1 MGDGNLIGSEQE
13 RGGLVLF
20 APKSQ
25 ESIRIL
31 SNRLSDDSFHPKIFG
46 VGKNYSN
53 HILFMMTIQKI
64 SFVSLL
70 AVLFFV
76 VAFSIANL
84 ASAQVTGGGGTGCT
98 DCGGG
103 GTGGGTTGGD
113 VTGGGTTGGSSSVP
127 APTCDILTN
136 KEFVNPGEQYTISW
150 SNGSTGT
157 YKVGGVDVDRTGSL
171 TYTWDANNI
180 FLTFTVTGLNSAG
193 ASCSDRVTVYRQV
206 EAPTCDIST
215 NLAVANDGQSF
226 TISWNGTPSH
236 STVFKV
242 NNQTVAAVDSQTYNW
257 PTGRTTPVTVTMTG
271 TNAKGSCTDSV
282 TVYPAS
288 NPPTPLPT
296 CTLTANPTSIVN
308 GGQSTLSWTAAN
320 ATSISIN
327 QGIGAVTGTTRVV
340 NPTATTEYTMTVTN
354 ASGSNTCKA
363 TVTVTPP
370 TPLAPICNSFTA
382 TPGSINRGQ
391 STVLAWDTTNVT
403 SVTINNG
410 VGTQAADGSISVS
423 PLESLTYTLTAN
435 GTNGQS
441 VQCTRPV
448 TVVQPENP
456 VAPRCEFFNVSD
468 NVITR
473 GETVTLSWDTT
484 NATNVIINPTV
495 GSVAVDGSTNVAP
508 SDSTTYTLTATAANG
523 QTVSCTRPV
532 TVETSTNGGGGG
544 GGGSSSPK
552 CTLKISDSK
561 ISRGDRITLKW
572 DTSRATEIT
581 LKDSSGKTLVT
592 TEDKNSSDKKDL
604 YDGEITLRPEKDTT
618 YTLLA
623 ERGSKDRTCK
633 VSVDVSGGVTVT
645 EVRDQKPVVT
655 GISLTQ
661 VPYTGFEAGPFLTM
675 MFYGLLLLWALYLAY
690 VLVVR
695 RNGMSNVAL
704 AQTSPFMP
712 TIVHD
717 AKVSQTNSAVEAIN
731 TPRFVAP
738 VAASTAVASPVIGY
752 ATAIATDSAYESIAN
767 TIEAAAHSERV
778 LFSGEAMRRLVEST
792 TEDNRA
798 TTVVAI
804 LAKAKASYPSEDGWV
819 VINIDRMQN
828 LIAMIA

>member
-1 MGDGNLIGSEQE
+1 
-13 RGGLVLF
+13 
-20 APKSQ
+20 
-25 ESIRIL
+25 
-31 SNRLSDDSFHPKIFG
+31 
-46 VGKNYSN
+46 
-53 HILFMMTIQKI
+53 MMTIQKI

-76 VAFSIANL
+76 AAFSIANL

-103 GTGGGTTGGD
+103 GTGGGS
-113 VTGGGTTGGSSSVP
+113 TGGGTTGGDGGGSTVP
-127 APTCDILTN
+127 APVCNISSNLSVVDAGGQ
-136 KEFVNPGEQYTISW
+136 FV
-150 SNGSTGT
+150 
-157 YKVGGVDVDRTGSL
+157 V
-171 TYTWDANNI
+171 
-180 FLTFTVTGLNSAG
+180 
-193 ASCSDRVTVYRQV
+193 
-206 EAPTCDIST
+206 
-215 NLAVANDGQSF
+215 
-226 TISWNGTPSH
+226 SWNGTPSNAN
-236 STVFKV
+236 FKMNGASV
-242 NNQTVAAVDSQTYNW
+242 LA
-257 PTGRTTPVTVTMTG
+257 
-271 TNAKGSCTDSV
+271 TDSV
-282 TVYPAS
+282 NVTFDDRFDYMRFVLYGSNAGGECSREVVVRKNVPAPICDVSLSASSIEVGGRYTITWNGTPAS
-288 NPPTPLPT
+288 GVFKMNGNDVADSGSASFDFVGPNSESYTFTGVNGSFTCSKTVTITKAVVTPILPT
-296 CTLTANPTSIVN
+296 CVLTANPTSIVN

-448 TVVQPENP
+448 TVVQPETP
-456 VAPRCEFFNVSD
+456 VTPRCEFFNVSD

-495 GSVAVDGSTNVAP
+495 GSVAVDGSTNVSP

-532 TVETSTNGGGGG
+532 TVETSNGGGGG

-552 CTLKISDSK
+552 CSFKISDNK
-561 ISRGDRITLKW
+561 ISRGERVTLTW

-592 TEDKNSSDKKDL
+592 TEGKKSDDKKDL
-604 YDGEITLRPEKDTT
+604 YDGEITVRPEKDTT

-645 EVRDQKPVVT
+645 EVRDQKPIVT

-695 RNGMSNVAL
+695 RTSMNTPAL
-704 AQTSPFMP
+704 AQTGSFMP

-717 AKVSQTNSAVEAIN
+717 AKVTETNSTIETIN

-738 VAASTAVASPVIGY
+738 VVASTAVATPAIGY
-752 ATAIATDSAYESIAN
+752 ATAVATDSAYETIAN

-778 LFSGEAMRRLVEST
+778 LFSGEAMRRLVEVT
-792 TEDNRA
+792 TEENRA